1 MTKSDYKILWGEG
14 FKQIIKTLNSTE
26 YPALGTVSQIVELK
40 NKAFYS
46 SDKEFKCFWWNQG
59 FDTSDALV
67 YSKEGILVV
76 KDSLKTP
83 LFSENSEMSYSNLKN
98 SLNEGGMRLTP
109 EQYSSLEGRMI
120 SGKELEKYKTCRLDQ
135 DLMSSEIILQDP
147 VWDYLFQGNRDLL
160 REHIHYLFKGE
171 KQKNVMR
178 FIPGSYLANG
188 PLLKLI
194 HIKGKTSDL
203 SGMYGLDEDRGRFV
217 AISDEVVKREALIE
231 ELRLK
236 RAREFLEHNLEP
248 TGQC

>member
-1 MTKSDYKILWGEG
+1 MVKLDYKILWGEG

-40 NKAFYS
+40 NKAFHS
-46 SDKEFKCFWWNQG
+46 SDKEFKCFWWNHG

-67 YSKEGILVV
+67 YSKEDVLLV
-76 KDSLKTP
+76 KDFLKTP
-83 LFSENSEMSYSNLKN
+83 LFSENPEMSYSNLKN
-98 SLNEGGMRLTP
+98 SLTQGGIRLTP
-109 EQYSSLEGRMI
+109 EQYFSLEGRLI

-135 DLMSSEIILQDP
+135 DLMSPESILQDP
-147 VWDYLFQGNRDLL
+147 VWEYLFQGNHDLL

-178 FIPGSYLANG
+178 FIPGSYLGNDY
-188 PLLKLI
+188 LLKLV
-194 HIKGKTSDL
+194 HINGKTSDL
-203 SGMYGLDEDRGRFV
+203 SERGLDEDRGRFV

-236 RAREFLEHNLEP
+236 RARDFLEHNSESI
-248 TGQC
+248 GQD